1 MTRRS
6 VVALAVLVVVGLAGP
21 GEAEPA
27 RSVGW
32 WTRQPAA
39 SAPDGGFAVGAAP
52 DGALSVAAVGLPLDA
67 QAVTLTAT
75 ESESVNGAT
84 ASLAVCPTDP
94 NWTAVAGGALA
105 DAPDPQCDEGSVAFV
120 RGDDGTWR
128 ADLTPLT
135 SSAAV
140 QAVIIVPVAPTGPV
154 PLTLGYTVSFE
165 PPDLAVV
172 ARPGDSSP
180 PSSDGFV
187 YVPPT
192 PDPPPVA
199 YGGYGD
205 FGGGAAP
212 LPSPSEPRPAPAP
225 TAPAVSTEDAEP
237 SSAFR
242 ALPVLESGSGISL
255 LARLGLALAA
265 LAAGVVVGGGRFAVR
280 RGSLG
285 LPAFSVR
292 FGRRFEPP
300 PENGTV
306 GGTS

>member
-6 VVALAVLVVVGLAGP
+6 VVALAALVVVGLARP

-52 DGALSVAAVGLPLDA
+52 DGALSVAAVGLPLDT
-67 QAVTLTAT
+67 QAVALTAT
-75 ESESVNGAT
+75 ESESLNGAT

-105 DAPDPQCDEGSVAFV
+105 DAPEPQCDEGSVALV

-154 PLTLGYTVSFE
+154 PLTLAYTVSFE
-165 PPDLAVV
+165 APDLTVV
-172 ARPGDSSP
+172 ARPDDPSP
-180 PSSDGFV
+180 PPSDGFV
-187 YVPPT
+187 YVPP
-192 PDPPPVA
+192 PSDPPPA
-199 YGGYGD
+199 AFGD
-205 FGGGAAP
+205 FAGGVTP
-212 LPSPSEPRPAPAP
+212 LPMPSAPRPVPAP
-225 TAPAVSTEDAEP
+225 PTPAVSTEEVEP

-242 ALPVLESGSGISL
+242 ALPVLEGGSGISL
-255 LARLGLALAA
+255 LARLALALTA

-280 RGSLG
+280 RGYLG

-300 PENGTV
+300 PENGPV